1 MELHE
6 DNRLARYRILGYDQ
20 GGVRVEQAYYTGSM
34 VVASFAAPHSWPP
47 ATVAQLQPEHFAAL
61 LALEPE
67 VVILGT
73 GARHIHP
80 DPRLFVALQQQ
91 GVGVEVMN
99 TAAACRTYN
108 VLLADGRRVIACL
121 LQQQP

>member
-6 DNRLARYRILGYDQ
+6 DNRLARHRILGYDQ
-20 GGVRVEQAYYTGSM
+20 GGVRIEQAYYTSSM
-34 VVASFAAPHSWPP
+34 VVASFAVPQGWSP
-47 ATVAQLQPEHFAAL
+47 ATVAQLQSEHFESL

-73 GARHIHP
+73 GAQHINL
-80 DPRLFVALQQQ
+80 DPRLFLALQQR
-91 GVGVEVMN
+91 GVGVEVMS

-108 VLLADGRRVIACL
+108 VLLADGRRVVACL
-121 LQQQP
+121 LPQQS